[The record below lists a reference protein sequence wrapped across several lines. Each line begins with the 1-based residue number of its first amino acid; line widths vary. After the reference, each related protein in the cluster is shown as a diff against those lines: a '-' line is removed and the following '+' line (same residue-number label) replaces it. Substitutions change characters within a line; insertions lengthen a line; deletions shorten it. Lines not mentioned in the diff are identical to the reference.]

1 MNPKPRPSWYVAA
14 GMGKPFTATTDEL
27 VAALKH
33 PARSVRMVAQRRL
46 VDRAKEAVAP
56 LRVLLKDANAPAA
69 ARWHAIWTLDAI
81 DGGQVA
87 RADLAAIAR
96 DSKINVSVRR
106 QAVRQLGRTH
116 DANVVAPLGAALQ
129 DSDASLRF
137 QAATA
142 LGRIGNVSAVAP
154 LLETL
159 AREADFFTRY
169 ATFTALNRIG
179 RAEPAAWPAILD
191 GLNGPTPQAK
201 QYTTFAVRETYDAA
215 LVKALAA
222 YACDTKHPADSR
234 ALAVTALA
242 ALHKHPKPWDGKWWN
257 TQPAITPPPAKVIA
271 WEGTDAVASAIATAL
286 GDNATEVRIAA
297 IQAANIA
304 PDARHADALSNLFK
318 QARDPKL
325 HSDVLRALA
334 AASPDAASG
343 FARDV
348 LANPAANAAV
358 LPAVIDVAQK
368 IGEPGLN
375 EAMIAASAK
384 PLPADSLALLLN
396 SLGQLKNTEV
406 IPAIARHVSSR
417 DAAVAT
423 SALEAL
429 AHAGGERATQSILP
443 ALSDSRP
450 EIRRAAVSALA
461 SNPSLA
467 VVDPL
472 IKAYADPA
480 TRREA
485 ILALAKTPDVRALD
499 AYLEGLGSPDA
510 TLRDPARNAIKE
522 IAPQA
527 RTLIESKLDK
537 VVLPT
542 QAIDELQR
550 LYSFYVPVEKW
561 MIIGPLPIDSTET
574 VDVANPSTSTSMTG
588 IKGPAGWRKGK
599 PQARGMIDLGK
610 QLKYDG
616 KGIAYAV
623 AHIDAPAARDVELVT
638 GSDDSM
644 TLWLNGVQVMSDPND
659 SAWNPEEQR
668 TKASL
673 KAGDNVLVA
682 KLGNRSGYWQFS
694 ASVSAERT
702 GKLFEYDTHK
712 LDPALYA
719 SFAMDHKGNAEGGKK
734 VFFNPN
740 GVGCAKC
747 HKATIGGEGGEVGP
761 ALAGVGAKYDR
772 AKLIESILYPSKQI
786 FDGYQQTLVR
796 TKSAKTFAG
805 SVRGETE
812 TDFTLIDA
820 NGVTSV
826 IRKADVDKRKVSQLS
841 LMPEGLHA
849 ALKPEEFSDLV
860 SYLQSLKEA
869 PAAK

>member
-1 MNPKPRPSWYVAA
+1 
-14 GMGKPFTATTDEL
+14 
-27 VAALKH
+27 
-33 PARSVRMVAQRRL
+33 MVAQRRL
-46 VDRAKEAVAP
+46 VDRANEAIEP
-56 LRVLLKDANAPAA
+56 LRALLKDAGAPAA
-69 ARWHAIWTLDAI
+69 ARWHASRAREAI
-81 DGGQVA
+81 DGGESV
-87 RADLAAIAR
+87 RADVVAIVA
-96 DSKINVSVRR
+96 DSKADVSVRR
-106 QAVRQLGRTH
+106 QAARQLGRTH
-116 DANVVAPLGAALQ
+116 DANVVAPLVTALQ

-142 LGRIGNVSAVAP
+142 LGRIGKVAAVAP

-159 AREADFFTRY
+159 AHENDFFTRY

-179 RAEPAAWPAILD
+179 RADPAAWPAILE
-191 GLNGPTPQAK
+191 GLNGSTPQAK

-222 YACDTKHPADSR
+222 YMCDSNHPADSR

-242 ALHKHPKPWDGKWWN
+242 GLNKHPKPWDGKWWN
-257 TQPAITPPPAKVIA
+257 TQPCITPPPAKVIA
-271 WEGTDAVASAIATAL
+271 WDGTDAVASAIATAL
-286 GDNATEVRIAA
+286 GDASTDVRAA
-297 IQAANIA
+297 AVQAAAVA
-304 PDARHADALSNLFK
+304 PDARQADALSKLLK
-318 QARDPKL
+318 DEQDPKL
-325 HSDVLRALA
+325 RSDVLRALA
-334 AASPDAASG
+334 AASPEAAAG

-348 LANPAANAAV
+348 FSAPEQNAQV
-358 LPAVIDVAQK
+358 LPAVIEVAEK
-368 IGEPGLN
+368 ISDARLN

-384 PLPADSLALLLN
+384 PLAADSLALLLN
-396 SLGQLKNTEV
+396 SLGRLKSADA
-406 IPAIARHVSSR
+406 IPAIARHVSDK
-417 DAAVAT
+417 DAAVA
-423 SALEAL
+423 SAALEAL
-429 AHAGGERATQSILP
+429 AHAGGERATLSILP

-450 EIRRAAVSALA
+450 EIRRAAVAALA
-461 SNPSLA
+461 ENPSPAA
-467 VVDPL
+467 VEPL

-480 TRREA
+480 TRRDA

-510 TLRDPARNAIKE
+510 TQRDPSRNAIKE

-527 RTLIESKLDK
+527 RPIIESKLDK
-537 VVLPT
+537 VVFPT
-542 QAIDELQR
+542 QSIDELQR

-561 MIIGPLPIDSTET
+561 LIIGPLPADSTEK
-574 VDVANPSTSTSMTG
+574 VDVANPSTTTSMTG

-599 PQARGMIDLGK
+599 PQARGMIDLGR

-623 AHIDAPAARDVELVT
+623 AHLDAPAARDVELVT

-644 TLWLNGVQVMSDPND
+644 TLWLNGQQVVSDPND

-682 KLGNRSGYWQFS
+682 KLGNRSGNWQFS
-694 ASVSAERT
+694 VSISAERT
-702 GKLFEYDTHK
+702 GKLFEYDTRK
-712 LDPALYA
+712 LDPTLYA
-719 SFAMDHKGNAEGGKK
+719 SFALDHSGNAESGKK
-734 VFFNPN
+734 IFFNPN
-740 GVGCAKC
+740 GVGCVKC

-796 TKSAKTFAG
+796 TKSGKTFAG

-820 NGVTSV
+820 NGVKSV
-826 IRKADVDKRKVSQLS
+826 IRKSDVDKRKVSQLS
-841 LMPEGLHA
+841 LMPEGLHT

-869 PAAK
+869 PPAK